1 MMRIKPERDGVGE
14 DEGGYTRRDE
24 RQEGKSE
31 ARIKISQM
39 KRRKG
44 IILKYY

>member
-1 MMRIKPERDGVGE
+1 MGE
-14 DEGGYTRRDE
+14 DEGGYMRRDE
-24 RQEGKSE
+24 RQKGKSE

-39 KRRKG
+39 KRGKG